1 MRLKKRVS
9 LHWSSMFR
17 DSSVCRA
24 NHPRLLR
31 GVLLWLIGYLETSQ
45 GEDDVTVSTL
55 PLALV
60 EEPLGDPTCP
70 LLCEPLAMV
79 GFPIEN
85 HEQECLALV
94 LRIEADRFVKKEKV
108 GSRRLPASGI
118 KGSREL
124 RSVVSFMNYYGRQPM
139 VRSLWGNSN
148 VDWEFLPAVDS
159 AGGVLL
165 LWDKRVL
172 EKLDSIV
179 NQFSVSCLWKGVF
192 DGLEW
197 VGTGIY
203 SPTDDLLHRNLWEE
217 LSSVHQT

>member
-1 MRLKKRVS
+1 
-9 LHWSSMFR
+9 
-17 DSSVCRA
+17 
-24 NHPRLLR
+24 
-31 GVLLWLIGYLETSQ
+31 
-45 GEDDVTVSTL
+45 
-55 PLALV
+55 
-60 EEPLGDPTCP
+60 
-70 LLCEPLAMV
+70 
-79 GFPIEN
+79 
-85 HEQECLALV
+85 
-94 LRIEADRFVKKEKV
+94 
-108 GSRRLPASGI
+108 
-118 KGSREL
+118 
-124 RSVVSFMNYYGRQPM
+124 M

-203 SPTDDLLHRNLWEE
+203 SPTNDLLRRNLWEE